1 MGSIPDS
8 ATKHKETTMAK
19 WQPWTSIEDFP
30 EELIGIPCL
39 AQVDKG
45 KREYEVLHVFLNG
58 NGSPIGIVGG
68 CFHFD
73 RDIIRFKPLNVFIA
87 EE

>member
-1 MGSIPDS
+1 M
-8 ATKHKETTMAK
+8 TK

-30 EELIGIPCL
+30 EELIGVPCL
-39 AQVDKG
+39 AEVDKS
-45 KREYEVLHVFLNG
+45 RRPFEVLYVFLNG
-58 NGSPIGIVGG
+58 SGTRIGIVGS

-73 RDIIRFKPLNVFIA
+73 RDIIRFKPLDEFIA